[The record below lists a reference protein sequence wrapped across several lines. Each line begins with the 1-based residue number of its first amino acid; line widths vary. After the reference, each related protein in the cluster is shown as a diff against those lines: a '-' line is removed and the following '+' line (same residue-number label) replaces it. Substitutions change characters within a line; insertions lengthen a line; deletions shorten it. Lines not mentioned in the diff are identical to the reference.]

1 MYKSESVI
9 NDLLIEVDLLSN
21 RLTNIKH
28 AYRNTLHYGL
38 RKRLLCENKI
48 NYLRLKEIYSI
59 AKELKNM
66 NKDKLSF
73 SYLLVEKCERSIA
86 QSRIE
91 KNLFFL

>member
-21 RLTNIKH
+21 RLSNIKH
-28 AYRNTLHYGL
+28 AYRNTLHFGL

-48 NYLRLKEIYSI
+48 NYLRIKEIYSI

-73 SYLLVEKCERSIA
+73 SSLLVEKCERSIA